1 LPSPLLKERCKAL
14 KLAHVPTCYEDIV
27 YKDREQYLTDLL
39 GEELKERQAHKVQQL
54 IKRAGFLAAK
64 TLDEF
69 DWSPVT
75 MQPPTTIKD
84 LTTLAFLARHENILA
99 LGAVGT
105 GKTHLATALGLKAC
119 LEGKAVRFY
128 RCLDLVNELLAG
140 HREGRLGRLMRA
152 IDKADLLIIDEL
164 GFVPLHPDGA
174 QLLFNVVAKCYER
187 KSVIVTSNLQFGE
200 WNRILGDNRLTAALI
215 DRLVHHAHILAF
227 SGESYRLACHGGPA
241 TGTVLVAGLLGSRK
255 ARGLPR
261 GRFLW
266 QVC

>member
-1 LPSPLLKERCKAL
+1 LKERCKAL

-105 GKTHLATALGLKAC
+105 GN
-119 LEGKAVRFY
+119 Y
-128 RCLDLVNELLAG
+128 
-140 HREGRLGRLMRA
+140 
-152 IDKADLLIIDEL
+152 
-164 GFVPLHPDGA
+164 
-174 QLLFNVVAKCYER
+174 AK
-187 KSVIVTSNLQFGE
+187 
-200 WNRILGDNRLTAALI
+200 
-215 DRLVHHAHILAF
+215 
-227 SGESYRLACHGGPA
+227 
-241 TGTVLVAGLLGSRK
+241 
-255 ARGLPR
+255 
-261 GRFLW
+261 
-266 QVC
+266 